1 MLQRG
6 EAGQSHFQ
14 EKEKISVIYFLLSS
28 LAFLFFHK
36 WKRSPAQSCWAGSKG
51 SIALGA
57 NRPCL
62 LLAHL
67 IPTSPKE
74 TGMSWQTLRRQRVLS
89 IPCPVPWAPPLP
101 SPGAAAFSPQDFR
114 QTHHKPQQYFTSCPY
129 LFLSEFS
136 ETQVWLG
143 RFNSCIW
150 TRCPHRVT
158 RCPPMQIQLNKVKSK
173 PKKEFIHMNV
183 FSNVQSHMLI

>member
-114 QTHHKPQQYFTSCPY
+114 QTHHKLNNILHLVLISSCQNS
-129 LFLSEFS
+129 LRLRFG
-136 ETQVWLG
+136 LG
-143 RFNSCIW
+143 GLTPAFEQGAHTELQGALLCKFNSI
-150 TRCPHRVT
+150 
-158 RCPPMQIQLNKVKSK
+158 K
-173 PKKEFIHMNV
+173 
-183 FSNVQSHMLI
+183 